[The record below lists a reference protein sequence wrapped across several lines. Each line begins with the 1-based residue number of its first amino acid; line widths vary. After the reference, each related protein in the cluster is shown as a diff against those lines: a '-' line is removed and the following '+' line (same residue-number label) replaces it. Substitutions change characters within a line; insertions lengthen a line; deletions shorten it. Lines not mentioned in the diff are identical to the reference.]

1 MSTVLKE
8 KSASDVHGLIKSLIH
23 NLVGIEDT
31 TGKFLLHLE
40 NGTIVDTKSWNDW
53 EWTQGVGL
61 YGLWKYYSMTND
73 KETLNI
79 IQKWFSDRF
88 AEPPRHKNINTMAV
102 FLTLACVYEETGDKT
117 YLPHLDTWAEW
128 VMHELPRT
136 EYGGMQHITFAADN
150 TQQLWDDTLM
160 MTVLPLAKIGK
171 VLNRP
176 HYIEEAK
183 RQFLIH
189 IKYLFDTK
197 TGLFFHG
204 WTFEEGGNNFANA
217 LWGRGNS
224 WITIVIPEFIELLD
238 LSPNDPI
245 RIHLLDTLDA
255 QVRALARHQDESGL
269 WRTIIDD
276 SDSDSYLEASAT
288 AGFAFGIMKAVRKHY
303 LSSEYSEIAMKAVQG
318 VINNID
324 ETGELQN
331 VSFGTPMGD
340 TKQFYKDIPLTSMPY
355 GQAMGMMCLVELL
368 WLYI

>member
-1 MSTVLKE
+1 MSSVLQDKP
-8 KSASDVHGLIKSLIH
+8 ASEIHKLIKSLIH

-31 TGKFLLHLE
+31 TGKFLLHLD
-40 NGTIVDTKSWNDW
+40 NGTIVDTKAWNDW

-73 KETLNI
+73 KETLDI
-79 IQKWFSDRF
+79 IQKWFHDRF

-117 YLPHLDTWAEW
+117 YIPYLDTWAEW
-128 VMHELPRT
+128 AMQDLPRT
-136 EYGGMQHITFAADN
+136 EYGGMQHITYAADN

-176 HYIEEAK
+176 HYVEEAK
-183 RQFLIH
+183 RQFLLH

-204 WTFEEGGNNFANA
+204 WTFEEGGHNFANA

-238 LSPNDPI
+238 LPPNDPI
-245 RIHLLDTLDA
+245 RIHLLDTLVA
-255 QVRALARHQDESGL
+255 QVRALASHQDQSGL
-269 WRTIIDD
+269 WHTVIDD
-276 SDSDSYLEASAT
+276 HATDSYLEASAT
-288 AGFAFGIMKAVRKHY
+288 AGFAFGIMKAIRKRY
-303 LSSEYSEIAMKAVQG
+303 ISDEWTEVARKAVG
-318 VINNID
+318 AVVDNID
-324 ETGELQN
+324 EAGELQQ

-340 TKQFYKDIPLTSMPY
+340 SKQFYKDIPLTSMPY